1 MFRRSFTMA
10 NVTKVVLL
18 ATAVTVSACS
28 ISDPGSQMVTDASN
42 QTVPVADPPAHRE
55 GPPVSY
61 WDPSES
67 SAPLS
72 GHYYYPD

>member
-1 MFRRSFTMA
+1 MFRRSFTVA
-10 NVTKVVLL
+10 NVTKVALL
-18 ATAVTVSACS
+18 ATMVTVSACS
-28 ISDPGSQMVTDASN
+28 SSDPGSLMVTDASN

-61 WDPSES
+61 SDPSES
-67 SAPLS
+67 SAPRP